1 MLFDY
6 VSLVC
11 LCAEPS
17 LLAMHS
23 RFVMM
28 NSDYVSLLSVQLSLL
43 VMKLSYGIS
52 VIICFLL
59 SANVSLDSSSAENE
73 KRVAVCKQDAC
84 SASCVRMQYKICP
97 MKS

>member
-1 MLFDY
+1 MLFAY

-17 LLAMHS
+17 LCAMQN
-23 RFVMM
+23 RFLMM

-43 VMKLSYGIS
+43 VMKLSYRIS

-59 SANVSLDSSSAENE
+59 CANVSLDSSSKENE
-73 KRVAVCKQDAC
+73 K
-84 SASCVRMQYKICP
+84 
-97 MKS
+97 

>member
-1 MLFDY
+1 MLFAY
-6 VSLVC
+6 LSLVC

-17 LLAMHS
+17 LLAMQN

-43 VMKLSYGIS
+43 VMKLSYRIS

-59 SANVSLDSSSAENE
+59 SANVSLDSSSTENE
-73 KRVAVCKQDAC
+73 K
-84 SASCVRMQYKICP
+84 
-97 MKS
+97 

>member
-1 MLFDY
+1 MLFAY

-17 LLAMHS
+17 LLAMLN

-28 NSDYVSLLSVQLSLL
+28 NSDYVTLLSVQLSLL
-43 VMKLSYGIS
+43 VMKLSYRIS

-59 SANVSLDSSSAENE
+59 SANVSLDSSSAQN
-73 KRVAVCKQDAC
+73 KNKMQCVNRTHAVQIVYEC
-84 SASCVRMQYKICP
+84 STHSVE
-97 MKS
+97 

>member
-1 MLFDY
+1 MLFAY

-17 LLAMHS
+17 VLAMQNRS
-23 RFVMM
+23 VTM

-43 VMKLSYGIS
+43 LMKLSYRIY

-59 SANVSLDSSSAENE
+59 FAHVSLDSSSAQNEN
-73 KRVAVCKQDAC
+73 KMQCAKSDTC
-84 SASCVRMQYKICP
+84 SANCV
-97 MKS
+97 

>member
-1 MLFDY
+1 MLFAY

-17 LLAMHS
+17 LLAMQN

-43 VMKLSYGIS
+43 VMKLSYRIS

-73 KRVAVCKQDAC
+73 K
-84 SASCVRMQYKICP
+84 
-97 MKS
+97 